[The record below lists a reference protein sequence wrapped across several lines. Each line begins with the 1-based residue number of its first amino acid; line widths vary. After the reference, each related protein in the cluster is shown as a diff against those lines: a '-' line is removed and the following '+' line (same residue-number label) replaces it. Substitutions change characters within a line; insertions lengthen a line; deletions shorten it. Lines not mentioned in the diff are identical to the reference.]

1 MVVATGSSLV
11 IGHYFGAFLGTG
23 VIQSVEKI
31 TNYAIIVAKQHV
43 KRVIYLILSRIP
55 DPVAKPMMQMG
66 SFIGLES
73 IDELIELVLLVECVL
88 FFYYILIWCCCCR
101 RGRY

>member
-1 MVVATGSSLV
+1 MSRTTLVVATGSSLV

-55 DPVAKPMMQMG
+55 DPVAEPMMHKWVR
-66 SFIGLES
+66 L
-73 IDELIELVLLVECVL
+73 LVLNP
-88 FFYYILIWCCCCR
+88 
-101 RGRY
+101 

>member
-1 MVVATGSSLV
+1 MVATGSSLV

-31 TNYAIIVAKQHV
+31 TNYAIIVAKKHV
-43 KRVIYLILSRIP
+43 KRVIYLIWSRIP
-55 DPVAKPMMQMG
+55 DPVAEPMMQMG